1 MSSAR
6 RGRHSARTA
15 ADPDV
20 LLRSDSLSSVEGKT
34 VETGAR
40 LSMGRWAAALLVL
53 AACLFYAVLASFAFG
68 TYYLSDVGAGR
79 LREQAVGLTFACGAG
94 LGGVVAFR
102 ALTERR
108 VLSPWL
114 LIGLVPPVIG
124 ALNHLGVIR

>member
-1 MSSAR
+1 M
-6 RGRHSARTA
+6 
-15 ADPDV
+15 
-20 LLRSDSLSSVEGKT
+20 EGKT

-40 LSMGRWAAALLVL
+40 LSMGRWAAALLVF